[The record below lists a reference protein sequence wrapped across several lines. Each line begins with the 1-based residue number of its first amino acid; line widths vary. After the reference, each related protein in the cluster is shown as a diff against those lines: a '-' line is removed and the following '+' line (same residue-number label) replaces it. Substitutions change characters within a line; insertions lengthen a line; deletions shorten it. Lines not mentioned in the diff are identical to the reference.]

1 MSNKGKEVGNV
12 VRGSHLLY
20 VVFISHFCFV
30 FFCFFFLQPCF
41 GQNQRINFIVNNK
54 VIDLACNLIN

>member
-20 VVFISHFCFV
+20 VVFISHFFCCFFV
-30 FFCFFFLQPCF
+30 FFLQPCF

>member
-20 VVFISHFCFV
+20 VVFISHFFS
-30 FFCFFFLQPCF
+30 FFFFLQPCF

-54 VIDLACNLIN
+54 VIDLACSLIN